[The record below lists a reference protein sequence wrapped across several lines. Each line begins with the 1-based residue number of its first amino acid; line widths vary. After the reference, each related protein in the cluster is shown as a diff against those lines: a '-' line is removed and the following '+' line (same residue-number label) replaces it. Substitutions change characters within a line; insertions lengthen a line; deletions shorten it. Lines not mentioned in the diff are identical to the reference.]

1 MHSMQMTKD
10 RERMELSHRI
20 PRTTKQQRIDTKSN
34 NGSANKHACQQQ
46 QSNVR
51 PSQEQNAKTPP
62 PPKLPALQP
71 PEGAPA
77 AQTRSIENSPAAALA
92 ALAFSFFFLA
102 ALALVLRPMVAVG
115 CGSFWLVALVWRSGD
130 TGRPS
135 KRRLACGQNTTY

>member
-1 MHSMQMTKD
+1 MLMKMKMHACIQMTKD
-10 RERMELSHRI
+10 RERMELSHRN

-71 PEGAPA
+71 APEGAPA
-77 AQTRSIENSPAAALA
+77 AQTRSIENSPALALA
-92 ALAFSFFFLA
+92 ASAFSFFFLA

-115 CGSFWLVALVWRSGD
+115 CGSFWLVA
-130 TGRPS
+130 
-135 KRRLACGQNTTY
+135 

>member
-1 MHSMQMTKD
+1 
-10 RERMELSHRI
+10 MELSHRI

-71 PEGAPA
+71 AAPEGAPA
-77 AQTRSIENSPAAALA
+77 AQTRSIKNSPAAALA

-115 CGSFWLVALVWRSGD
+115 CGSFWLVA
-130 TGRPS
+130 
-135 KRRLACGQNTTY
+135 